1 MNKNLNYLINI
12 LLEIHSFKMI
22 FKSYTGNLPVFWF
35 TTEMIL
41 LFLYLTSV
49 TVIEFKVGYDF
60 LHILCDS
67 LLVQK
72 AESQ

>member
-1 MNKNLNYLINI
+1 
-12 LLEIHSFKMI
+12 
-22 FKSYTGNLPVFWF
+22 
-35 TTEMIL
+35 MIL

-60 LHILCDS
+60 LHILYDS

-72 AESQ
+72 AENQ